1 MASVGEKCEK
11 DDEEFH
17 IRALSN
23 ASSTIF
29 VVNKSRQHAGR
40 PSATWTRDARR
51 WPGIP
56 SIREDG
62 QHNSSINVVIH
73 PNRKLQQEGHFKVK
87 ASYREVE
94 RGEREGGGRVACLLA
109 GPPSSLALLTHLCCR
124 ASSPSLPPS
133 VALHC
138 IASHHL
144 HCCSSSPIPFFPSLT
159 CLPAPAPG
167 ERRSHFSLSLP
178 TFAVCLCYGSA
189 LDFPLFFFLR
199 LCWNDVHLF
208 PITDSGWCITYL

>member
-1 MASVGEKCEK
+1 MKNLTRTKHIFSMASVGEKCEK

-56 SIREDG
+56 FIREDG

-94 RGEREGGGRVACLLA
+94 RG
-109 GPPSSLALLTHLCCR
+109 
-124 ASSPSLPPS
+124 
-133 VALHC
+133 
-138 IASHHL
+138 
-144 HCCSSSPIPFFPSLT
+144 
-159 CLPAPAPG
+159 
-167 ERRSHFSLSLP
+167 
-178 TFAVCLCYGSA
+178 
-189 LDFPLFFFLR
+189 
-199 LCWNDVHLF
+199 W
-208 PITDSGWCITYL
+208 W